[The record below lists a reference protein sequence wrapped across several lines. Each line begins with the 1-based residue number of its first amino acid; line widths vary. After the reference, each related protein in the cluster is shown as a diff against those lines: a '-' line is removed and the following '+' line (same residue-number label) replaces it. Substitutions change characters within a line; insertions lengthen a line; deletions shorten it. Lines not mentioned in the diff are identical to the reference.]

1 MHWYWFISWNRCIAL
16 MQEVHRGNCG
26 QGQEGR
32 RYLGNFPRPVAGKGC
47 ARLLPPREKEMPLKI
62 QPGAGSGLFLV
73 PQLHLIFSD
82 LIQYTGWPR
91 LPPTG
96 SVIIFHF
103 FCLSPPL
110 AVRGLRWERSGGLE
124 VYSCQGKRLSK
135 ITTLTLLT
143 SCVRVYSS
151 LVWATPVLKNK
162 DKPENHG
169 DIS

>member
-1 MHWYWFISWNRCIAL
+1 MGRDRRGGVIWEISHGRWLGKDAL
-16 MQEVHRGNCG
+16 GCYLPEKKKCLLRFNLVLV
-26 QGQEGR
+26 QGCSWCHSFTSSSLILSSTQ
-32 RYLGNFPRPVAGKGC
+32 AG
-47 ARLLPPREKEMPLKI
+47 
-62 QPGAGSGLFLV
+62 
-73 PQLHLIFSD
+73 
-82 LIQYTGWPR
+82 PR

-151 LVWATPVLKNK
+151 LV
-162 DKPENHG
+162 
-169 DIS
+169 